1 MPRAAAAPDSAVSR
15 TGGTPGPVPPA
26 GEGTSAT
33 GPSPDGNPV
42 GPDHPPGVPRPDHP
56 PGAAAPDR
64 GNPDEAPGGLL
75 DLLRVAA
82 FVLDERARIVLWSPE
97 AERLFGYRAEEA
109 VGANAGELLILPA
122 HLERVTEWFLR
133 VLGGE
138 QWAGVFPIRCRD
150 GSIRRAEFRHISMR
164 APDGRR
170 QILGLA
176 ADAETVRELE
186 TTLALS
192 DSLVEQSPIGL
203 ALFDEEMR
211 WRRVNPALE
220 RINGIPAERL
230 LGRRLDEMLPGI
242 DPGRVASSVRRVLS
256 DGRPVVDQTIVGRTP
271 ADPDRDHVWS
281 VSYYR
286 VMDRGNRPLGV
297 AASAIDVTE
306 RHRAGDEVAEARERL
321 AVIAEAGDRI
331 GSSLDLPRIA
341 RELADVSVPRLA
353 DLATV
358 DLLDDVLTGDLAEPV
373 RADGSIRFRALAV
386 AFADRGAGSAAAA
399 RATDRVGDLA
409 EYGPTRVITRC
420 VTLGRTIVL
429 PRVGEKELRRIARD
443 ADAARLLAEA
453 GAHSYLAVPL
463 IARGHVLGAL
473 GLCRTDHP
481 RPFGPADV
489 SLAGELAA
497 RAAISVDNARL
508 YHRERRTALTLQR
521 SLLPPVPTDRPG
533 LDLAAR
539 YLPAVSEAGGD
550 WYDVLPQDD
559 GRTGLIVGDV
569 MGKGVHAAAIMGQL
583 RSTTRAL
590 ARLSLP
596 PAELLEHLDATTT
609 GLGESIA
616 TCVHV
621 VCNPA
626 GGWCEVT
633 SAGHPPPVMV
643 DPDGR
648 AHLLEVPP
656 ARPLGVGGAVFS
668 PRRVPMPPGATLILY
683 TDGLVE
689 DRRDDID
696 VGLRTLLNVVSGP
709 SRSLEAMCDAVLEA
723 LHRDPRDDV
732 ALLLAR
738 NHP

>member
-1 MPRAAAAPDSAVSR
+1 SAAPD
-15 TGGTPGPVPPA
+15 PA
-26 GEGTSAT
+26 G
-33 GPSPDGNPV
+33 
-42 GPDHPPGVPRPDHP
+42 
-56 PGAAAPDR
+56 
-64 GNPDEAPGGLL
+64 APGKLL

-82 FVLDERARIVLWSPE
+82 FVLDEDGRIVLWSPE
-97 AERLFGYRAEEA
+97 AELLFGHRAEEA
-109 VGANAGELLILPA
+109 VGAEAGRLLILPE
-122 HLERVTEWFLR
+122 HLEQVTEWFLR

-138 QWAGVFPIRCRD
+138 QWAGVFPVRCRD
-150 GSIRRAEFRHISMR
+150 GSTRHAEFRHISMR
-164 APDGRR
+164 APDGHR

-176 ADAETVRELE
+176 ADAGTVRELE

-192 DSLVEQSPIGL
+192 DILIEQSPIGL

-230 LGRRLDEMLPGI
+230 LGRRLEDMLPGI
-242 DPGRVASSVRRVLS
+242 DPVRVASSVRRVLS
-256 DGRPVVDQTIVGRTP
+256 DGRPVVDQTLVGSTP
-271 ADPDRDHVWS
+271 ADPGRDHVWS

-286 VMDRGNRPLGV
+286 VVDRGGRPLGV
-297 AASAIDVTE
+297 AASAVDVTE

-321 AVIAEAGDRI
+321 AIIADAGDRI
-331 GSSLDLPRIA
+331 GSTLDLPRIA
-341 RELADVSVPRLA
+341 RELADISVPRLA

-358 DLLDDVLTGDLAEPV
+358 DLLDEALTGDPGEPV
-373 RADGSIRFRALAV
+373 RIDGSVRFRALAV
-386 AFADRGAGSAAAA
+386 VAADDRARSGAAA

-409 EYGPTRVITRC
+409 EYGPNRVITRC

-429 PRVGEKELRRIARD
+429 PRVGAGELRRIARD
-443 ADAARLLAEA
+443 EEAAGQLEEA
-453 GAHSYLAVPL
+453 GVHSYLAVPL
-463 IARGHVLGAL
+463 IARGNVLGAI
-473 GLCRTDHP
+473 GLFRTENP
-481 RPFGPADV
+481 RPFAPADV

-508 YHRERRTALTLQR
+508 YHRERHTALTLQR
-521 SLLPPVPTDRPG
+521 SLLPSVPTDRPG

-559 GRTGLIVGDV
+559 GRTALIVGDV

-596 PAELLEHLDATTT
+596 PAELLEHLDATTA

-643 DPDGR
+643 EPDGR

-668 PRRVPMPPGATLILY
+668 PRRMPMPPGATLVLY

-696 VGLRTLLNVVSGP
+696 VGLHTLLRVVSGP
-709 SRSLEAMCDAVLEA
+709 PRPLEETCDAVLEA

-738 NHP
+738 NRP

>member
-1 MPRAAAAPDSAVSR
+1 M
-15 TGGTPGPVPPA
+15 
-26 GEGTSAT
+26 
-33 GPSPDGNPV
+33 
-42 GPDHPPGVPRPDHP
+42 
-56 PGAAAPDR
+56 
-64 GNPDEAPGGLL
+64 L

-82 FVLDERARIVLWSPE
+82 FVLDENGRIALWSPE
-97 AERLFGYRAEEA
+97 AEHLFGYRVEEA
-109 VGANAGELLILPA
+109 VGAYAGRLLIFPE
-122 HLERVTEWFLR
+122 HLELVTEWFLR
-133 VLGGE
+133 VLGGQ

-150 GSIRRAEFRHISMR
+150 GSARRAEFRHISMR

-176 ADAETVRELE
+176 ADADTVRELE

-220 RINGIPAERL
+220 RITGIPAERL
-230 LGRRLDEMLPGI
+230 LGQRLGDLLPGVEPTRI
-242 DPGRVASSVRRVLS
+242 ASSVRRVLS
-256 DGRPVVDQTIVGRTP
+256 DGRPVVDQTIIGRTP

-286 VMDRGNRPLGV
+286 VVDRGDRPLGV
-297 AASAIDVTE
+297 AASATDVTE

-321 AVIAEAGDRI
+321 AVIADAGDRI

-358 DLLDDVLTGDLAEPV
+358 DLLDEVLTGDLADLGEPV
-373 RADGSIRFRALAV
+373 RIDGSVRFRALAV
-386 AFADRGAGSAAAA
+386 AAADEGAGNAAAR

-409 EYGPTRVITRC
+409 AYGPTRMITRC

-429 PRVGEKELRRIARD
+429 PRPGAGELRRIARD
-443 ADAARLLAEA
+443 EEAAHLLGEA
-453 GAHSYLAVPL
+453 GVHSYLAVPL

-473 GLCRTDHP
+473 SLYRTTNP
-481 RPFGPADV
+481 RPFAPADV

-550 WYDVLPQDD
+550 WYDVLPLGE

-590 ARLSLP
+590 ARLDLP
-596 PAELLEHLDATTT
+596 PAELLEHLDATTV

-626 GGWCEVT
+626 GGWCEIT

-643 DPDGR
+643 DADGR

-668 PRRVPMPPGATLILY
+668 PRRLPMPRGATLVLY

-696 VGLRTLLNVVSGP
+696 VGLHTLMRVVSGP
-709 SRSLEAMCDAVLEA
+709 PRPIEEMCDAVLEE
-723 LHRDPRDDV
+723 LHRDPQDDV

-738 NHP
+738 NRP